1 MSVATG
7 IRLSCSLRHV
17 AVEGFI
23 VLVRCGVN
31 YAMPLRDTNAS
42 ADEPATKRATVRMS
56 VSLPQE
62 DYDVLESVAEANRVS
77 VAWVVRDAVSRY
89 IEGRWPLLR
98 R

>member
-1 MSVATG
+1 MRETDVSVDG
-7 IRLSCSLRHV
+7 
-17 AVEGFI
+17 
-23 VLVRCGVN
+23 
-31 YAMPLRDTNAS
+31 
-42 ADEPATKRATVRMS
+42 PATKRATVRTS

-62 DYDVLESVAEANRVS
+62 HYSILESVAEQNRVS